1 MYSSVYLLLQCQ
13 LLNNILYIIFII
25 AMSLINNI
33 LKLNLSKTTA
43 KLTLTGKNINFM
55 KNDDERKIVYYLLF
69 IIFLKKINN
78 KSELIYCG
86 R

>member
-43 KLTLTGKNINFM
+43 KLTLTGKNINLKIKR
-55 KNDDERKIVYYLLF
+55 KNIT
-69 IIFLKKINN
+69 IF
-78 KSELIYCG
+78 
-86 R
+86 